1 MMEHDQEPVPG
12 LPAALPEGEV
22 VLWQG
27 APDWRSLAV
36 HAFHLRAIGLYFFA
50 LTVWSVVSA
59 LYDGYPGP
67 RAFAF
72 ALWPIALGLVAGGL
86 VVLFARATA
95 RATLYTLTTRR
106 LVMRVGVALSVTIN
120 VPYRLVASAALR
132 RFRDGTGDIP
142 LVVAPPH
149 RVSYVMAW
157 PHVRGLRMLRPQ
169 PTLRAVPDA
178 SRVAEILT
186 QALAGHATAPLAAR
200 SAEPAGTA
208 VPGRTV
214 AAGGGT
220 PPLVAAAS

>member
-12 LPAALPEGEV
+12 LPAVLPEGEV

-36 HAFHLRAIGLYFFA
+36 HAFHIRAIGLYFLA

-120 VPYRLVASAALR
+120 VPYRLVVSAALK

-142 LVVAPPH
+142 LVIAPPN

-169 PTLRAVPDA
+169 PTLRAVPDVL
-178 SRVAEILT
+178 RVAEILS
-186 QALAGHATAPLAAR
+186 QALAGHATAPQAAR
-200 SAEPAGTA
+200 AVEPAATA
-208 VPGRTV
+208 APDRAV
-214 AAGGGT
+214 AGSGT
-220 PPLVAAAS
+220 PPLVPAAS